1 MRNENFELGAP
12 MTVATCSKLIS
23 TCFVLLA
30 GSVCAYVD
38 SVIIDVS
45 LGFIL
50 HHMVDYICENS

>member
-1 MRNENFELGAP
+1 